1 MSTDTIPTVRASG
14 TPGWRKPC
22 GPVGVL
28 ALAARY
34 GALIVA
40 TVLFLLP
47 FYLMLRNAFSTDAE
61 ITGVDWT
68 IFPSSLQWGNVREV
82 FEVSSAHL
90 GQALFN
96 SAFIA
101 VAQTAGT
108 VLLCSMAGY
117 ALARIPF
124 RFATPI
130 FYAVLMTLMVPPAV
144 TFVPSFIIVA
154 RLGWVNSYQGI
165 IIPVLFS
172 GFTTFLFRQYFLNFP
187 RELEEAG
194 RIDGLGYL
202 GVYWRIVVPNSL
214 PFFAA
219 ISVITVIAAWN
230 QFLWPLVVGQDQSMW
245 TVQVSLST
253 LLTAQT
259 INLHQLFMAALIS
272 IVPLVLVFVFLQRFL
287 VQGVAETGIKG

>member
-1 MSTDTIPTVRASG
+1 MMTHAR
-14 TPGWRKPC
+14 TPG
-22 GPVGVL
+22 GV
-28 ALAARY
+28 AAAVARY
-34 GALIVA
+34 TALIVA

-47 FYLMLRNAFSTDAE
+47 FYLMLRNAFATDPE

-68 IFPSSLQWGNVREV
+68 IFPSSLQWGNVGEV
-82 FEVSSAHL
+82 FENSTANF
-90 GQALFN
+90 GRALAN

-101 VAQTAGT
+101 LAQTAGT
-108 VLLCSMAGY
+108 VLLSSMAGY

-130 FYAVLMTLMVPPAV
+130 FYGVLLTLMVPPAV
-144 TFVPSFIIVA
+144 TFVPSFIIVS

-165 IIPVLFS
+165 IVPVLFS
-172 GFTTFLFRQYFLNFP
+172 GFTAFLFRQYFLNFP

-194 RIDGLGYL
+194 RIDGLGYV
-202 GVYWRIVVPNSL
+202 GVFCRIVVPNSL
-214 PFFAA
+214 AFFAA

-253 LLTAQT
+253 LMTAQT
-259 INLHQLFMAALIS
+259 INLHQVFMAALIS
-272 IVPLVLVFVFLQRFL
+272 IAPLVLVFVFLQRYL

>member
-1 MSTDTIPTVRASG
+1 MMTHAR
-14 TPGWRKPC
+14 TPG
-22 GPVGVL
+22 GV
-28 ALAARY
+28 AAAVARY
-34 GALIVA
+34 TALIVA

-47 FYLMLRNAFSTDAE
+47 FYLMLRNAFATDPE

-68 IFPSSLQWGNVREV
+68 IFPSSLQWGNVGEV
-82 FEVSSAHL
+82 FEDSTANF
-90 GQALFN
+90 GRALAN

-101 VAQTAGT
+101 LAQTAGT
-108 VLLCSMAGY
+108 VLLSSMAGY

-130 FYAVLMTLMVPPAV
+130 FYGVLLTLMVPPAV
-144 TFVPSFIIVA
+144 TFVPSFIIVS

-165 IIPVLFS
+165 IVPVLFS
-172 GFTTFLFRQYFLNFP
+172 GFTAFLFRQYFLNFP

-194 RIDGLGYL
+194 RIDGLGYV
-202 GVYWRIVVPNSL
+202 GVFCRIVVPNSL
-214 PFFAA
+214 AFFAA

-253 LLTAQT
+253 LMTAQT
-259 INLHQLFMAALIS
+259 INLHQVFMAALIS
-272 IVPLVLVFVFLQRFL
+272 IAPLVLVFVFLQRYL

>member
-1 MSTDTIPTVRASG
+1 VKQSSVAGTV
-14 TPGWRKPC
+14 
-22 GPVGVL
+22 
-28 ALAARY
+28 ARY
-34 GALIVA
+34 AALVIA

-47 FYLMLRNAFSTDAE
+47 FYLMLRNAFATDKE

-68 IFPSSLQWGNVREV
+68 IFPSSLRWGNIGEV
-82 FEVSSAHL
+82 FEETSGDFARS
-90 GQALFN
+90 LFN

-108 VLLCSMAGY
+108 VLLSSMAGY

-124 RFATPI
+124 RYATPI
-130 FYAVLMTLMVPPAV
+130 FYAVLLTLMVPPAV
-144 TFVPSFIIVA
+144 TFVPSFIIVS

-165 IIPVLFS
+165 IVPVLFS
-172 GFTTFLFRQYFLNFP
+172 GFTAFLFRQYFLNFP

-214 PFFAA
+214 SFFAA
-219 ISVITVIAAWN
+219 ISVITVVHSWN
-230 QFLWPLVVGQDQSMW
+230 QFLWPLVVGQDQDMW

-253 LLTAQT
+253 LMTAQT
-259 INLHQLFMAALIS
+259 INLHQVFMAALIS
-272 IVPLVLVFVFLQRFL
+272 IVPLVLVFVFLQRYL
-287 VQGVAETGIKG
+287 VQGVAESGIKG

>member
-1 MSTDTIPTVRASG
+1 MKQSGIAVTV
-14 TPGWRKPC
+14 
-22 GPVGVL
+22 
-28 ALAARY
+28 ARY
-34 GALIVA
+34 AALIVA

-47 FYLMLRNAFSTDAE
+47 FYLMLRNALATDRE

-68 IFPSSLQWGNVREV
+68 LFPSSLQWGNVAEV
-82 FEVSSAHL
+82 FEDSSANY
-90 GQALFN
+90 ARTLFN

-101 VAQTAGT
+101 VAQTVGT
-108 VLLCSMAGY
+108 VLLSSMAGY

-130 FYAVLMTLMVPPAV
+130 FYAVLLTLMVPPAV
-144 TFVPSFIIVA
+144 TFVPSFIIVS

-165 IIPVLFS
+165 IVPVLFS
-172 GFTTFLFRQYFLNFP
+172 GFTAFLFRQYFLNFP

-202 GVYWRIVVPNSL
+202 GVFWRIVVPNSL
-214 PFFAA
+214 GFFAA
-219 ISVITVIAAWN
+219 ISVITAIASWN
-230 QFLWPLVVGQDQSMW
+230 QFLWPLVVGQDRSMW

-253 LLTAQT
+253 LMTAQT
-259 INLHQLFMAALIS
+259 INLHQVFMAALIS
-272 IVPLVLVFVFLQRFL
+272 IVPLVLVFVFLQRYL

>member
-1 MSTDTIPTVRASG
+1 MMTPARTPAS
-14 TPGWRKPC
+14 
-22 GPVGVL
+22 VAAAV
-28 ALAARY
+28 ARY
-34 GALIVA
+34 AALVVA
-40 TVLFLLP
+40 TLLFLLP
-47 FYLMLRNAFSTDAE
+47 FYLMLRNAFATDAE

-68 IFPSSLQWGNVREV
+68 LFPSSLQWGNVAEA
-82 FEVSSAHL
+82 FSDSTANL
-90 GQALFN
+90 GRSLAN

-101 VAQTAGT
+101 LAQTAGT
-108 VLLCSMAGY
+108 VVLSSMAGY

-165 IIPVLFS
+165 IVPVLFS
-172 GFTTFLFRQYFLNFP
+172 GFTAFLFRQYFLNFP

-194 RIDGLGYL
+194 RIDGLGYV
-202 GVYWRIVVPNSL
+202 GVFCRIVVPNSL
-214 PFFAA
+214 AFFAA
-219 ISVITVIAAWN
+219 ISVITVINAWN

-253 LLTAQT
+253 LMTAQT
-259 INLHQLFMAALIS
+259 INLHQVFMAALIS
-272 IVPLVLVFVFLQRFL
+272 IVPLVLVFVFLQRYL

>member
-1 MSTDTIPTVRASG
+1 MRQSSTLGTV
-14 TPGWRKPC
+14 
-22 GPVGVL
+22 
-28 ALAARY
+28 ARY
-34 GALIVA
+34 AALVVA

-47 FYLMLRNAFSTDAE
+47 FYLMLRNALATDRE

-68 IFPSSLQWGNVREV
+68 IFPSSLRWGNVAEV
-82 FEVSSAHL
+82 FEDSSTNFARS
-90 GQALFN
+90 LFN

-108 VLLCSMAGY
+108 VLLSSMAGY

-130 FYAVLMTLMVPPAV
+130 FYAVLLTLMVPPAV
-144 TFVPSFIIVA
+144 TFVPSFIIVS

-165 IIPVLFS
+165 IVPVLFS
-172 GFTTFLFRQYFLNFP
+172 GFTAFLFRQYFLNFP

-202 GVYWRIVVPNSL
+202 GVFWRIVVPNSL
-214 PFFAA
+214 GFFAA
-219 ISVITVIAAWN
+219 ISVITVIASWN
-230 QFLWPLVVGQDQSMW
+230 QFLWPLVVGQDQEMW

-253 LLTAQT
+253 LMTAQT
-259 INLHQLFMAALIS
+259 INLHQVFMAALIS
-272 IVPLVLVFVFLQRFL
+272 IVPLVLVFVFLQRYL

>member
-1 MSTDTIPTVRASG
+1 MMTQAR
-14 TPGWRKPC
+14 TPGSVAAA
-22 GPVGVL
+22 G
-28 ALAARY
+28 ARY
-34 GALIVA
+34 VALIVA
-40 TVLFLLP
+40 TVLFLVP
-47 FYLMLRNAFSTDAE
+47 FYLMLRNAFATDPE

-68 IFPSSLQWGNVREV
+68 IFPSSLQWGNVAEV
-82 FEVSSAHL
+82 FDDSTANFAR
-90 GQALFN
+90 ALFN

-101 VAQTAGT
+101 IAQTAGT
-108 VLLCSMAGY
+108 VLLSSMAGY

-144 TFVPSFIIVA
+144 TFVPSFIIVS

-165 IIPVLFS
+165 IVPVLFS
-172 GFTTFLFRQYFLNFP
+172 GFTAFLFRQYFLNFP

-214 PFFAA
+214 AFFAA
-219 ISVITVIAAWN
+219 ISVITMINAWN
-230 QFLWPLVVGQDQSMW
+230 QFLWPLVVGQDQDMW

-253 LLTAQT
+253 LMTAQT
-259 INLHQLFMAALIS
+259 INLHQVFMAALIS
-272 IVPLVLVFVFLQRFL
+272 IVPLVLVFVFLQRYL

>member
-1 MSTDTIPTVRASG
+1 MKQSSVAGTV
-14 TPGWRKPC
+14 
-22 GPVGVL
+22 
-28 ALAARY
+28 ARY
-34 GALIVA
+34 AALIVA

-47 FYLMLRNAFSTDAE
+47 FYLMLRNAFATDKE

-68 IFPSSLQWGNVREV
+68 IFPSSLRWDNIGEV
-82 FEVSSAHL
+82 FEETSGDFARS
-90 GQALFN
+90 LFN

-108 VLLCSMAGY
+108 VLLSSMAGY

-124 RFATPI
+124 RYATPI
-130 FYAVLMTLMVPPAV
+130 FYAVLLTLMVPPAV
-144 TFVPSFIIVA
+144 TFVPSFIIVS

-165 IIPVLFS
+165 IVPVLFS
-172 GFTTFLFRQYFLNFP
+172 GFTAFLFRQYFLNFP

-214 PFFAA
+214 SFFAA
-219 ISVITVIAAWN
+219 ISVITVVHSWN
-230 QFLWPLVVGQDQSMW
+230 QFLWPLVVGQDQDMW

-253 LLTAQT
+253 LMTAQT
-259 INLHQLFMAALIS
+259 INLHQVFMAALIS
-272 IVPLVLVFVFLQRFL
+272 ITPLVLVFVFLQRYL
-287 VQGVAETGIKG
+287 VQGVAESGIKG

>member
-1 MSTDTIPTVRASG
+1 VKQSSVAGTV
-14 TPGWRKPC
+14 
-22 GPVGVL
+22 
-28 ALAARY
+28 ARY
-34 GALIVA
+34 AALVVA

-47 FYLMLRNAFSTDAE
+47 FYLMLRNAFATDKE

-68 IFPSSLQWGNVREV
+68 IFPSSLRWGNIGEV
-82 FEVSSAHL
+82 FEETSGDFARS
-90 GQALFN
+90 LFN

-108 VLLCSMAGY
+108 VLLSSMAGY

-124 RFATPI
+124 RYATPI
-130 FYAVLMTLMVPPAV
+130 FYAVLLTLMVPPAV
-144 TFVPSFIIVA
+144 TFVPSFIIVS

-165 IIPVLFS
+165 IVPVLFS
-172 GFTTFLFRQYFLNFP
+172 GFTAFLFRQYFLNFP

-214 PFFAA
+214 SFFAA
-219 ISVITVIAAWN
+219 ISVITVVHSWN
-230 QFLWPLVVGQDQSMW
+230 QFLWPLVVGQDQDMW

-253 LLTAQT
+253 LMTAQT
-259 INLHQLFMAALIS
+259 INLHQVFMAALIS
-272 IVPLVLVFVFLQRFL
+272 IVPLVLVFVFLQRYL
-287 VQGVAETGIKG
+287 VQGVAESGIKG

>member
-1 MSTDTIPTVRASG
+1 MSTVQ
-14 TPGWRKPC
+14 
-22 GPVGVL
+22 VGGRLGAVARYT
-28 ALAARY
+28 ALA
-34 GALIVA
+34 VA

-47 FYLMLRNAFSTDAE
+47 FYLMLRNALATDQE

-68 IFPSSLQWGNVREV
+68 LFPSSPQWGNVAEV
-82 FEVSSAHL
+82 FADDSANFTR
-90 GQALFN
+90 ALLN
-96 SAFIA
+96 SAIVA

-124 RFATPI
+124 RYATPI
-130 FYAVLMTLMVPPAV
+130 FYAVLLTLMVPPAV

-165 IIPVLFS
+165 IVPVLFS
-172 GFTTFLFRQYFLNFP
+172 GFTAFLFRQYFLNFP

-194 RIDGLGYL
+194 RIDGLGWF

-214 PFFAA
+214 AFFAA

-230 QFLWPLVVGQDQSMW
+230 QFLWPLVVGQDESMW

-253 LLTAQT
+253 LMTAQT
-259 INLHQLFMAALIS
+259 INLHQVFMAALIS
-272 IVPLVLVFVFLQRFL
+272 ILPLVLVFVFLQRYL

>member
-1 MSTDTIPTVRASG
+1 MRQTRASVVVA
-14 TPGWRKPC
+14 WYA
-22 GPVGVL
+22 
-28 ALAARY
+28 ALV
-34 GALIVA
+34 VA

-47 FYLMLRNAFSTDAE
+47 FYLMLRNAFSTDRE
-61 ITGVDWT
+61 ITGVNWT
-68 IFPSSLQWGNVREV
+68 IFPSSLQWGNVAEV
-82 FEVSSAHL
+82 FEDSSANFTR
-90 GQALFN
+90 ALLN

-108 VLLCSMAGY
+108 VLLSSMAGY

-124 RFATPI
+124 RYATPI
-130 FYAVLMTLMVPPAV
+130 FYAVLLTLMVPPAV
-144 TFVPSFIIVA
+144 TFVPSFIIVS

-165 IIPVLFS
+165 IVPVLFS
-172 GFTTFLFRQYFLNFP
+172 GFTAFLFRQYFLNFP

-214 PFFAA
+214 GFFAA
-219 ISVITVIAAWN
+219 ISVITAIASWN
-230 QFLWPLVVGQDQSMW
+230 QFLWPLVVGQDRSMW

-253 LLTAQT
+253 LMTAQT
-259 INLHQLFMAALIS
+259 INLHQVFMAALIS
-272 IVPLVLVFVFLQRFL
+272 IVPLVLVFVFLQRYL

>member
-1 MSTDTIPTVRASG
+1 MKQSSIPVI
-14 TPGWRKPC
+14 
-22 GPVGVL
+22 V
-28 ALAARY
+28 ARY
-34 GALIVA
+34 AALVVA

-47 FYLMLRNAFSTDAE
+47 FYLMLRNALATDRE

-68 IFPSSLQWGNVREV
+68 IFPSSLRWGNVAEV
-82 FEVSSAHL
+82 FEDSSTNLARS
-90 GQALFN
+90 LFN

-108 VLLCSMAGY
+108 VLLSSMAGY

-130 FYAVLMTLMVPPAV
+130 FYAVLLTLMVPPAV
-144 TFVPSFIIVA
+144 TFVPSFIIVS

-165 IIPVLFS
+165 IVPVLFS
-172 GFTTFLFRQYFLNFP
+172 GFTAFLFRQYFLNFP

-202 GVYWRIVVPNSL
+202 GVFWRIVVPNSL
-214 PFFAA
+214 GFFAA
-219 ISVITVIAAWN
+219 ISVITVIASWN
-230 QFLWPLVVGQDQSMW
+230 QFLWPLVVGQDQEMW

-253 LLTAQT
+253 LMTAQT
-259 INLHQLFMAALIS
+259 INLHQVFMAALIS
-272 IVPLVLVFVFLQRFL
+272 IVPLVLVFVFLQRYL

>member
-1 MSTDTIPTVRASG
+1 MRRSRA
-14 TPGWRKPC
+14 PG
-22 GPVGVL
+22 GV
-28 ALAARY
+28 AAAVARY
-34 GALIVA
+34 AALIVA

-47 FYLMLRNAFSTDAE
+47 FYLMLRNALATDRE

-68 IFPSSLQWGNVREV
+68 IFPSSLQWGNIGEV
-82 FEVSSAHL
+82 FEDSSASF
-90 GQALFN
+90 GRSLFN
-96 SAFIA
+96 SAVIA
-101 VAQTAGT
+101 VAQTVGT
-108 VLLCSMAGY
+108 VLLSSMAGY
-117 ALARIPF
+117 ALARIPY

-130 FYAVLMTLMVPPAV
+130 FYAVLLTLMVPPAV
-144 TFVPSFIIVA
+144 TFVPSFIIVS

-165 IIPVLFS
+165 VVPVLFS
-172 GFTTFLFRQYFLNFP
+172 GFTAFLFRQYFLNFP

-214 PFFAA
+214 GFLAA
-219 ISVITVIAAWN
+219 ISVITVIASWN

-253 LLTAQT
+253 LMTAQT
-259 INLHQLFMAALIS
+259 INLHQVFMAALIS
-272 IVPLVLVFVFLQRFL
+272 IVPLVLVFVFLQRYL